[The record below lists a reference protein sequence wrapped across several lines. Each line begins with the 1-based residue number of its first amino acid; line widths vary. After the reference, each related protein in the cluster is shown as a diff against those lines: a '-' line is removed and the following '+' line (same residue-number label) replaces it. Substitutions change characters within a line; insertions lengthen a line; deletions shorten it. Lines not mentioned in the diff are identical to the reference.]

1 MTTMTTLTHTKR
13 ILVPLELNETGEDLL
28 YYAGQLAHAL
38 GAELYLF
45 HACKTADLTYTQQ
58 SSCIQKLR
66 SFAERVFSREFKS
79 SKVAAP
85 FDCVVRPG
93 QVSDSIQS
101 VVQDYQIDLVLMDAG
116 TRANNGL
123 NREATELAAVVM
135 DLVSCPVMVLPASI
149 RYRKLKNLVFA
160 TDFTDQDQKVLF
172 RIADLA
178 QQLKAKLT
186 LVQVYGEE
194 ERSQLCSYKAA
205 MLEIEKQL
213 KGRKVAFR
221 LLEEEDVL
229 EGISEFSEETSA
241 DLLIL
246 ATQDNYLMER
256 LFSTNYMKTMAFHTR
271 IPLLTYRQHKKKPCS
286 GCCVNC
292 TSKQKQVQLQT
303 VHQ

>member
-1 MTTMTTLTHTKR
+1 MTTLSQTKR

-66 SFAERVFSREFKS
+66 SFAERVFSREFKY

-93 QVSDSIQS
+93 QVRDSIQS
-101 VVQDYQIDLVLMDAG
+101 VVQEYQIDLVLMDAG

-149 RYRKLKNLVFA
+149 HYRKLKNLVFA

-178 QQLKAKLT
+178 QQLNAKLT

-194 ERSQLCSYKAA
+194 ERSQLCYYKAA

-213 KGRKVAFR
+213 KGRKVAVR

-256 LFSTNYMKTMAFHTR
+256 LFSTNYTKTMAFHTR
-271 IPLLTYRQHKKKPCS
+271 IPLLTYRQHKMKPCS

-292 TSKQKQVQLQT
+292 TSKQKQEQLQS

>member
-1 MTTMTTLTHTKR
+1 MTTLTHTKR

>member
-1 MTTMTTLTHTKR
+1 MTTLSQTKR

-66 SFAERVFSREFKS
+66 SFAERLFSREFKAA
-79 SKVAAP
+79 KVAAP

-93 QVSDSIQS
+93 QISDSIKA
-101 VVQDYQIDLVLMDAG
+101 VVQEYKIDLVLMDNG
-116 TRANNGL
+116 TRSNNGL

-160 TDFTDQDQKVLF
+160 TDFTDHDQGVLI

-229 EGISEFSEETSA
+229 EGISEFSEEASA

-271 IPLLTYRQHKKKPCS
+271 IPLLTYRQNKKKPCS

-292 TSKQKQVQLQT
+292 TSKQKQEQLQS